1 MDFIL
6 QKQFFHPEVVAKKK
20 VSRSVDSHFLSA
32 YHYDENEQL
41 IFIALTNGSLG
52 YWKKKN
58 VEQKQII
65 DKGKDPELVRLDS
78 KKKHKGEIRCLLYCK
93 ISGLDVLISGSSD
106 RTIKLWE
113 PKNLKSDP
121 CFQTIIGSGG
131 SVIDMRYQ

>member
-6 QKQFFHPEVVAKKK
+6 QKQFLHPEVMTKKK
-20 VSRSVDSHFLSA
+20 VSRSVDANFLSA
-32 YHYDENEQL
+32 YFYDKKEQL
-41 IFIALTNGSLG
+41 LFIALTNGNLG

-65 DKGKDPELVRLDS
+65 DKGKDPELIRLES
-78 KKKHKGEIRCLLYCK
+78 KKRHKGEIRCLLYCK
-93 ISGLDVLISGSSD
+93 ISDLDVLLSGSAD

-121 CFQTIIGSGG
+121 
-131 SVIDMRYQ
+131 

>member
-6 QKQFFHPEVVAKKK
+6 QKQFFHPDVATKKK
-20 VSRSVDSHFLSA
+20 VSRSVDAQFLSA
-32 YHYDENEQL
+32 YYYDQKDQFL
-41 IFIALTNGSLG
+41 FFALTNGSIG

-65 DKGKDPELVRLDS
+65 DKGKDPELIKLDS
-78 KKKHKGEIRCLLYCK
+78 KKKHKGEVRCLLYAK
-93 ISGLDVLISGSSD
+93 ISGLDVLISGSAD

-121 CFQTIIGSGG
+121 
-131 SVIDMRYQ
+131 